1 MSDRPFFSRPNPC
14 RPDPAPPPCGP
25 AGVVT
30 LHVVDDDAGFRASL
44 ATLVCTMGYR
54 VEEYDGGRAFAAAA
68 AGAAPGCALVDVC
81 MPDLDGVSLL
91 EDLAARGIAMPII
104 ILTGNATVP
113 MAVQAM
119 KAGAVDFLEKPF
131 RPEALRAALDT
142 ALARNGAAA
151 LRTGTADF
159 TGRLATLTPRE
170 REVLEGVV
178 AGLPTKVIAFRLGI
192 SARTVDVHRARINDK
207 LQVRGLSNL
216 IRAALA
222 AGVTPTD

>member
-1 MSDRPFFSRPNPC
+1 MSDRDSPGN
-14 RPDPAPPPCGP
+14 DQPPVPPRGA
-25 AGVVT
+25 AGAVT
-30 LHVVDDDAGFRASL
+30 LHLVDDDSGFRASL
-44 ATLVCTMGYR
+44 ATLLRTMGYR
-54 VEEYDGGRAFAAAA
+54 VEEYEGGRAFAAAA
-68 AGAAPGCALVDVC
+68 GTAAPGCALVDVC
-81 MPDLDGVSLL
+81 MPDRDGVALL
-91 EDLAARGIAMPII
+91 EDLAARAIAMPVV

-131 RPEALRAALDT
+131 RPEALRTAVET
-142 ALARNGAAA
+142 ALARNGAAHHRA
-151 LRTGTADF
+151 AAADF
-159 TGRLATLTPRE
+159 AARLATLTPRE

-178 AGLPTKVIAFRLGI
+178 AGLPTKVIAYRLGI

-222 AGVTPTD
+222 AGVSPAG

>member
-1 MSDRPFFSRPNPC
+1 MSDRPFSSRPSPC
-14 RPDPAPPPCGP
+14 RPAPAPPPCGP

-44 ATLVCTMGYR
+44 ATLVRTMGYR

-81 MPDLDGVSLL
+81 MPDLDGVTLL
-91 EDLAARGIAMPII
+91 EDLAARSIAMPVI

-142 ALARNGAAA
+142 ALARNGSTA
-151 LRTGTADF
+151 LRTGNADF
-159 TGRLATLTPRE
+159 TGRLTTLTPRE

-222 AGVTPTD
+222 AGVTPAD

>member
-1 MSDRPFFSRPNPC
+1 MSDRPTPSRNTPC
-14 RPDPAPPPCGP
+14 RPSPAPPPCGP
-25 AGVVT
+25 AGMVT

-44 ATLVCTMGYR
+44 ATLVRTMGYR

-91 EDLAARGIAMPII
+91 DDLTARGIAMPVV

-142 ALARNGAAA
+142 ALARNGAA

-159 TGRLATLTPRE
+159 TGRLNTLTPRE

-222 AGVTPTD
+222 AGVTPAE

>member
-1 MSDRPFFSRPNPC
+1 MSDRPTPNRTNPC
-14 RPDPAPPPCGP
+14 RPGAALHPCGP
-25 AGVVT
+25 AAAVT
-30 LHVVDDDAGFRASL
+30 LHLVDDDAGFRASL
-44 ATLVCTMGYR
+44 ATLLRTMGYR
-54 VEEYDGGRAFAAAA
+54 VEEYEGGRAFAAAA

-81 MPDLDGVSLL
+81 MPDLDGVTLL
-91 EDLAARGIAMPII
+91 EDLAMQAIAMPVI

-131 RPEALRAALDT
+131 RPEALRMAVDS
-142 ALARNGAAA
+142 ALARNGTAA

-159 TGRLATLTPRE
+159 AGRLATLTPRE

-178 AGLPTKVIAFRLGI
+178 AGLPTKVIAYRLGI

-222 AGVTPTD
+222 AGVTPAG

>member
-1 MSDRPFFSRPNPC
+1 MSDRQTAGP
-14 RPDPAPPPCGP
+14 PAPSPCAP
-25 AGVVT
+25 ARPMT
-30 LHVVDDDAGFRASL
+30 LHLVDDDSGFRASL
-44 ATLVCTMGYR
+44 ATLLRAMGYR
-54 VEEYDGGRAFAAAA
+54 VEEYEGGRAFITAAAT
-68 AGAAPGCALVDVC
+68 AAPGCALVDVC
-81 MPDLDGVSLL
+81 MPDVDGITLL
-91 EDLAARGIAMPII
+91 GELAARGIAMPVV

-131 RPEALRAALDT
+131 RSDALRTAVET
-142 ALARNGAAA
+142 ALARTDAGRPPTGA
-151 LRTGTADF
+151 ADF
-159 TGRLATLTPRE
+159 TARLATLTPRE

-178 AGLPTKVIAFRLGI
+178 AGLPTKVIAYRLGI

-222 AGVTPTD
+222 AGVMPAG